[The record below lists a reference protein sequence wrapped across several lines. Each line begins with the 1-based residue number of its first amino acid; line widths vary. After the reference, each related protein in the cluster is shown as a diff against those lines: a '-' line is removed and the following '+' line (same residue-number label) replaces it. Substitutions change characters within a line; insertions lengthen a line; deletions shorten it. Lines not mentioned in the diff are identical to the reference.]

1 MEGHGRV
8 KTGIGGGLDIVPMG
22 RSIWREFLGR
32 SKPMGR
38 RVAHGRKNPM
48 GRVLR
53 MGRIVGIMGVGWKIW
68 STMMA

>member
-1 MEGHGRV
+1 MEGQGRV

-48 GRVLR
+48 GRV
-53 MGRIVGIMGVGWKIW
+53 VGIMGVGWKIW